1 MPITKAPSTTKT
13 YVLARKI
20 DKFWQ
25 YCVDN
30 NYIPDVETLAMFLD
44 VCRKTL
50 WQWEHSEN
58 KNLGIIIKKAK
69 NKIFHE
75 QKQLAMRGKMNSAIF
90 IFNAKNNF
98 DYVEKVE
105 HEHNST
111 TNINV
116 VFNVPKISPSIP
128 NKIIEG
134 NIIEVTEAPVE
145 EIQDT
150 KVISITPAIIE
161 ETPAP
166 APAPAPVGVDRKE
179 LMRLA
184 RLQRKGNKVNK

>member
-25 YCVDN
+25 YCEDN

-116 VFNVPKISPSIP
+116 VFNVPKLQPNIP

-134 NIIEVTEAPVE
+134 QV
-145 EIQDT
+145 IQDT
-150 KVISITPAIIE
+150 EDSVIQLPQPTQE
-161 ETPAP
+161 EDTT
-166 APAPAPVGVDRKE
+166 
-179 LMRLA
+179 
-184 RLQRKGNKVNK
+184 NT